1 VVLVKCGSARARAP
15 LQHALSHDSDWRVRR
30 ASAEALGLVG
40 DVSVV
45 ESLIAALKDDD
56 WLVRETAAKA
66 LGRICDEKAVEPL
79 IEAMEGNW
87 PALWTVAEA
96 LGQHGDARAVRS
108 LTTAI
113 QASNED
119 KYVRD
124 AAVEA
129 LGLIGEPIQESLVA
143 VLRTQDEASRQRAI
157 EALGQMRDARNLTPL
172 IEALRHGEPYHV
184 HHGAMQALIR
194 LGETAVDPLV
204 EVLSNSSDYDAFAR
218 QRAANA
224 LGQIGDRRGVQAL
237 IDALSDPASIVR
249 KQAHE
254 SLSLFNLPEAKAAIH
269 RQAGVVE

>member
-1 VVLVKCGSARARAP
+1 VP
-15 LQHALSHDSDWRVRR
+15 LQRALAGDDDWRVRR
-30 ASAEALGLVG
+30 ASAEALGQVG

-108 LTTAI
+108 LTMAI

-143 VLRTQDEASRQRAI
+143 VLRTQDDASRQRAI
-157 EALGQMRDARNLTPL
+157 DALGQMRDARNLAPL

-184 HHGAMQALIR
+184 HHGAMEALIR
-194 LGETAVDPLV
+194 LGETAVDSLI
-204 EVLSNSSDYDAFAR
+204 EVLSSSRDFDAFAR
-218 QRAANA
+218 QRAAAA
-224 LGQIGDRRGVQAL
+224 LGQIGDRRAVQAL
-237 IDALSDPASIVR
+237 IDALADRASIVR
-249 KQAHE
+249 KQARA
-254 SLSLFNLPEAKAAIH
+254 SLRLFNVAEARAAL
-269 RQAGVVE
+269 RQRVDGDD

>member
-1 VVLVKCGSARARAP
+1 
-15 LQHALSHDSDWRVRR
+15 
-30 ASAEALGLVG
+30 
-40 DVSVV
+40 VV

-56 WLVRETAAKA
+56 WLVRETAARA

-96 LGQHGDARAVRS
+96 LGQHGDARAVHS
-108 LTTAI
+108 LTAAI

-124 AAVEA
+124 VAVEA

-143 VLRTQDEASRQRAI
+143 VLRTQDQESRQRAI
-157 EALGQMRDARNLTPL
+157 DALGQMRDARNLEPL

-184 HHGAMQALIR
+184 HHGAMEALIR

-204 EVLSNSSDYDAFAR
+204 EVLNSPGTYDAFAR
-218 QRAANA
+218 QRAAAA
-224 LGQIGDRRGVQAL
+224 LGRIGDRRGVQTL
-237 IDALSDPASIVR
+237 IDALSDRASIVR
-249 KQAHE
+249 KEAYK
-254 SLSLFNLPEAKAAIH
+254 SLRMFRAPEAREALNKY
-269 RQAGVVE
+269 RVT